1 MCFLHD
7 PAVCCRR
14 DNAALAAAARAAEE
28 QSRPLLPIYIFDPAD
43 TSSAI
48 TAATTVSGRPR
59 LGEHRAKFL
68 HHAVN
73 ELQQELGKVGYGLL
87 VAAGPA
93 VEVLPTILKACGTN
107 SPTEVVCDSNSNPSS
122 NSSRSGGGSGG
133 VDGRYY
139 LCDGGGD
146 GDVKD
151 ACAQFGATVT
161 WWDDSATLLHSPQH
175 TFGTGAGIG
184 GSYSSPRLEPP
195 PSIFAAAG
203 AGAGAG
209 GGSVFDSKDDYLFDT
224 SSYVEATDP
233 LVFNSRISGGVATPP
248 LPLQRAARH
257 LIDALYR
264 GASQLHS
271 AICF

>member
-1 MCFLHD
+1 MLTIAVGGLPCLFFKFFKIIFICFLHD

-146 GDVKD
+146 GDVTD

-161 WWDDSATLLHSPQH
+161 WWDDSVTLLHSPQH
-175 TFGTGAGIG
+175 TFDTGAGIG

-195 PSIFAAAG
+195 PSIFAAAGVG

-233 LVFNSRISGGVATPP
+233 LV
-248 LPLQRAARH
+248 
-257 LIDALYR
+257 
-264 GASQLHS
+264 
-271 AICF
+271 